1 LTLWAV
7 AALPPHAQNKAVV
20 GRWFT
25 EFWERSESAMNCTV
39 ACFCG
44 NVYTAPPNR
53 CDECGCTF
61 GESAPSPTASATD
74 GHALVA
80 ELRARRA
87 AAPIDAVITR
97 RSATH

>member
-1 LTLWAV
+1 
-7 AALPPHAQNKAVV
+7 
-20 GRWFT
+20 
-25 EFWERSESAMNCTV
+25 MNCTV

-74 GHALVA
+74 GHALPPTA
-80 ELRARRA
+80 PPPSD
-87 AAPIDAVITR
+87 APIGVLPPGEENRYGQAVLTGLLVPGTI
-97 RSATH
+97 